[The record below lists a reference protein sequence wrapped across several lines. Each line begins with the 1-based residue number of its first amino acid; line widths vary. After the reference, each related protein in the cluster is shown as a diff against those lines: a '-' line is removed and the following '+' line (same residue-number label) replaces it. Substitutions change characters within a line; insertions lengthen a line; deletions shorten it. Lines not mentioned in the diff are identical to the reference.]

1 MKFKKLRRIFL
12 EKITQKF
19 KKDYKININ
28 RWFPNPYLKIKYKY
42 IFEFASIFSYIFYK
56 TNIVPNVITL
66 LNILLAIVALAIF
79 SLNINDLKYIGIFI
93 FFSKNVLDNVDGFI
107 AREKKLISL
116 TGKKLDEVSGH
127 VYYYSIFLSLI
138 FHSYYLTDNIII
150 LFFGFFII
158 LLDLI
163 NLIYNKQEKNSIKK
177 NKSKL
182 FKKIY

>member
-1 MKFKKLRRIFL
+1 M
-12 EKITQKF
+12 
-19 KKDYKININ
+19 
-28 RWFPNPYLKIKYKY
+28 
-42 IFEFASIFSYIFYK
+42 
-56 TNIVPNVITL
+56 
-66 LNILLAIVALAIF
+66 ALAIF

-182 FKKIY
+182 FKKIYQFLKIINFDGRTFKTDFVILIILIEILSNIYLLSTFLIYLFFIPKILRNLHYLYRKIL